1 MGKWVIGGL
10 LLMLGAGLAGC
21 RLTPG
26 GAGEEVAPA
35 PPADP
40 IDLVG
45 ELTELQGAYPLKV
58 ISAPGPYGPGEI
70 GELAGERE
78 LLLRDNDFVQGVTG
92 EFQFFDLPG
101 LTFAVTIYQM
111 ASPHGARRVYQ
122 AVAPFGDSCLHLGE
136 ENRQSPLGVAF
147 HRDVYYV
154 ELVGRNVDERLS
166 REITMLAAELD
177 NHLQR

>member
-40 IDLVG
+40 MDLVG